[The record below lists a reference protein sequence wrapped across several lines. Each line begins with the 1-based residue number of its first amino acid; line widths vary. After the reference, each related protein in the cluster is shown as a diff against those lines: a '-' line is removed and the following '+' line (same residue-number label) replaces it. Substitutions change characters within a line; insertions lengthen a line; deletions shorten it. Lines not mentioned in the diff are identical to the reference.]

1 MAIDARTKAIL
12 KHAGL
17 NRDIS
22 PTKKFSLTPS
32 TPSPR
37 TSIQSLVAERPFARV
52 EIVILRK
59 YPRRYV
65 SNQRY
70 TGYVA
75 AACGRDET
83 GFTGLVLWGKQV
95 DEVRVGDIVRIEAG
109 WTRRHAGELI
119 ISSGRNGKLSV
130 IEA

>member
-1 MAIDARTKAIL
+1 MTIDARTKAIL

-22 PTKKFSLTPS
+22 PMKEFKAPPFS
-32 TPSPR
+32 PSPR
-37 TSIQSLVAERPFARV
+37 TSIQSLVAEKTFGRV
-52 EIVILRK
+52 EVVILRK

-83 GFTGLVLWGKQV
+83 GFVGLVLWGKQV
-95 DEVRVGDIVRIEAG
+95 DEVRVGEVVRIEAG
-109 WTRRHAGELI
+109 WARRHAGDMI
-119 ISSGRNGKLSV
+119 ISSGRNGRLSV
-130 IEA
+130 LEG

>member
-22 PTKKFSLTPS
+22 PAKEFKTP
-32 TPSPR
+32 PSPPGPR
-37 TSIQSLVAERPFARV
+37 TSIQSLVAERPFGRV
-52 EIVILRK
+52 EVVILRK

-65 SNQRY
+65 SNQRF

-83 GFTGLVLWGKQV
+83 GFVGLVLWGEQV
-95 DEVRVGDIVRIEAG
+95 EEVRVGDLVRIEAG
-109 WTRRHAGELI
+109 WTRRHAGDLI
-119 ISSGRNGKLSV
+119 ISSGRNGRLSV
-130 IEA
+130 IEG

>member
-22 PTKKFSLTPS
+22 PAKEFKAPPP

-52 EIVILRK
+52 ELVILRK

-65 SNQRY
+65 SNQRF

-83 GFTGLVLWGKQV
+83 GFVGLVLWGEQV
-95 DEVRVGDIVRIEAG
+95 EEVRVGDLVRIEAG
-109 WTRRHAGELI
+109 WTRRHAGDLI
-119 ISSGRNGKLSV
+119 ISSGRNGRLSV
-130 IEA
+130 IEG

>member
-1 MAIDARTKAIL
+1 MTIDARTKAIL

-22 PTKKFSLTPS
+22 PAKEFKAPPFS
-32 TPSPR
+32 PSPR
-37 TSIQSLVAERPFARV
+37 TSIQSLVAEKTFGRV
-52 EIVILRK
+52 EVVILRK

-83 GFTGLVLWGKQV
+83 GFVGLVLWGKQV
-95 DEVRVGDIVRIEAG
+95 DEVRVGEVVRIEAG
-109 WTRRHAGELI
+109 WARRHAGDMI
-119 ISSGRNGKLSV
+119 ISSGRNGRLSV
-130 IEA
+130 IEG

>member
-22 PTKKFSLTPS
+22 PAKEFKTPPS
-32 TPSPR
+32 PPSPR
-37 TSIQSLVAERPFARV
+37 TSIQSLVAERPFGRV
-52 EIVILRK
+52 EVVILRK

-83 GFTGLVLWGKQV
+83 GFIGLVLWGEQV
-95 DEVRVGDIVRIEAG
+95 DEVGVGDLVRIEAG
-109 WTRRHAGELI
+109 WARRHAGDMI
-119 ISSGRNGKLSV
+119 ISSGRNGRLSV
-130 IEA
+130 IEG